1 MSPIGKIFIVLNL
14 ILSAAFLGWAS
25 NALKKTQ
32 AYTDDAAKAKTEHEA
47 AIAAK
52 EAELSALQVS
62 LNGVTDQQ
70 RKHREERDTAQT
82 EADRLK
88 TQLEELK
95 RANDAMLGNLTKI
108 QSTLGDYNNS
118 ISQLSQQ
125 KDAAIERAHEAERAR
140 DAALA
145 EKDAAILAKNDAE
158 EATGNANT
166 RISDL
171 ESEKM
176 ALAAQV
182 DTLNTRMEVV
192 MRQTGIAA
200 KDVFAQPSIEALV
213 LDVKKDLKLV
223 ILNKG
228 KKDEV
233 KPGYVFDIYRGSQ
246 YKGQVRITDVQDGM
260 SSGLILNEKNA
271 IGRGDSATTAL

>member
-1 MSPIGKIFIVLNL
+1 MSNIGKVFIILNL
-14 ILSAAFLGWAS
+14 ILSAAFLGWAA
-25 NALKKTQ
+25 NALSHAEDYKAQLAAEKK
-32 AYTDDAAKAKTEHEA
+32 AGADALAAKQ
-47 AIAAK
+47 K
-52 EAELSALQVS
+52 EVDDLTVEKNA
-62 LNGVTDQQ
+62 VTDQQ
-70 RKHREERDTAQT
+70 RQFREQRDASQT

-95 RANDAMLGNLTKI
+95 RQNDQLDGNLTKI
-108 QSTLGDYNNS
+108 QATLADYNDN
-118 ISQLSQQ
+118 IKQLGEQ
-125 KDAAIERAHEAERAR
+125 KDAAIQRAHEAERAR
-140 DAALA
+140 DAATQ
-145 EKDAAILAKNDAE
+145 EKDSAVFAKNDAE
-158 EATGNANT
+158 EAANNAQV

-171 ESEKM
+171 ESEKRVLAEELEKVQTRFDV
-176 ALAAQV
+176 ALKAANIKAS
-182 DTLNTRMEVV
+182 D
-192 MRQTGIAA
+192 I
-200 KDVFAQPSIEALV
+200 FAQPAIDALV

-271 IGRGDSATTAL
+271 IGRGDSATTTL

>member
-14 ILSAAFLGWAS
+14 ILSAAFLGWAA
-25 NALKKTQ
+25 NALEKTRTFEADAKK
-32 AYTDDAAKAKTEHEA
+32 AAEEHAA

-52 EAELSALQVS
+52 EKELSDLQVS

-70 RKHREERDTAQT
+70 RKHREERDTIQAD
-82 EADRLK
+82 ADRLK

-95 RANDAMLGNLTKI
+95 RANDTMLGNLTKI
-108 QSTLGDYNNS
+108 QSTLGDYNSS
-118 ISQLSQQ
+118 IAQLSQQ

-145 EKDAAILAKNDAE
+145 EKDAALLAQRDAE

-166 RISDL
+166 RIGDL
-171 ESEKM
+171 EGEKL
-176 ALAAQV
+176 ALAEQV
-182 DTLNTRMEVV
+182 ETLNTRLEVV
-192 MRQTGIAA
+192 MRETGIKATQI
-200 KDVFAQPSIEALV
+200 FAQPSIEALV

-260 SSGLILNEKNA
+260 SSGLILSEKNA
-271 IGRGDSATTAL
+271 IGRGDSATTTL